1 MYIYVQNNI
10 FGKDAGNSAI
20 KITAEQLEQV
30 YAENRYTSPEAF
42 SDFLSSVVVEG
53 STIDFIS
60 KWEVEDMLKNIL
72 GLLPEP
78 HDQYHFYPED
88 ASFRITSNYYGETG
102 KEDTFVK
109 IFFDYCFIGLEAIHI
124 PTPKTKSDLWEKHNE
139 SKKQIF
145 NFILERAKELKV
157 PLVVLDA
164 NKDFSSFV
172 CMQIYKTN
180 NICTIVEGRMFDRR
194 CTTYIISGA
203 GLEKEHAPVEK
214 YVWENCG
221 PRIAVVRHNQQEI
234 ERELVYVTPRD
245 LFENQD

>member
-1 MYIYVQNNI
+1 MYIYAQNNI

-60 KWEVEDMLKNIL
+60 KWEVEEMLRGIL

-78 HDQYHFYPED
+78 HDQYHFYPEG
-88 ASFRITSNYYGETG
+88 ATFTITSNYYGETG

-109 IFFDYCFIGLEAIHI
+109 IFFTRCFIGLEAIHI
-124 PTPKTKSDLWEKHNE
+124 PTPKSSSDLWEKYNE
-139 SKKQIF
+139 CKEQIF

-164 NKDFSSFV
+164 NEDFSSFV

-180 NICTIVEGRMFDRR
+180 YINTIVEGTMFDRR
-194 CTTYIISGA
+194 CTTYVISGA
-203 GLEKEHAPVEK
+203 GLEKEHAHAEK
-214 YVWENCG
+214 HVWKNCG
-221 PRIAVVRHNQQEI
+221 PRIAVVRRNRQEI
-234 ERELVYVTPRD
+234 AEEIVYVTPHE